1 MVNRSLPI
9 LMLPGLALLAFT
21 GCWEGHEPAKPVP
34 SPSQP
39 ASEKPP
45 TPQEP
50 AAKAYPL
57 KTCIV
62 SGKALGSMGEP
73 KRIVVEGQEIK
84 FCCGGCEK
92 DFRKDTAKFLKVIE
106 EGRQGR

>member
-1 MVNRSLPI
+1 MLNRS
-9 LMLPGLALLAFT
+9 MAVLALGLSALVFT
-21 GCWEGHEPAKPVP
+21 GCGEGADPGKPP
-34 SPSQP
+34 PP
-39 ASEKPP
+39 GPEKPAA
-45 TPQEP
+45 PQEP

-92 DFRKDTAKFLKVIE
+92 DFRKDTAKFLKLIE